1 MAAPLAESVR
11 SALSYYQALLLTP
24 QLKNPT
30 LALGNIGILAGL
42 VWDMTGKMS
51 KLDTN
56 PNTKY
61 LLVPYALWV
70 SYAAYL
76 NAGIV
81 YLNWNNTTAQ
91 TLAKK

>member
-1 MAAPLAESVR
+1 M
-11 SALSYYQALLLTP
+11 LLLTP
-24 QLKNPT
+24 QLKNPI

>member
-1 MAAPLAESVR
+1 
-11 SALSYYQALLLTP
+11 
-24 QLKNPT
+24 
-30 LALGNIGILAGL
+30 
-42 VWDMTGKMS
+42 MTGKMS
-51 KLDTN
+51 QLDTN